1 MRGRATRRRVHAVN
15 SEQMLNELP
24 DFFTSYLE
32 GAAPAEW
39 TVPPVEG
46 LGAGS
51 WQFRISF
58 TPNVLVAIKVLGN
71 DAHEMRITVG
81 LAIDVPYSSKL
92 SEYVNYLN
100 NKNLIFG
107 RAFVAGN
114 VPFIGETGAGP
125 AVVVM
130 QEIAFGPSFSFD
142 FPPSMQ
148 NLLSVVAR
156 LAAQGDNFAPELI
169 EHFGGRALTDDD
181 GAVLTLY

>member
-1 MRGRATRRRVHAVN
+1 MN
-15 SEQMLNELP
+15 SEQILQELP
-24 DFFTSYLE
+24 DFFRSYLE

-51 WQFRISF
+51 WQFRISA

-81 LAIDVPYSSKL
+81 LAIDVPYSSTL

-107 RAFVAGN
+107 RAFIAGN
-114 VPFIGETGAGP
+114 IPFIGETGDGP

-130 QEIAFGPSFSFD
+130 QEIVFGPSLSFD

-148 NLLSVVAR
+148 NLLSLVAR
-156 LAAQGDNFAPELI
+156 LAAQADTFAPDLI
-169 EHFGGRALTDDD
+169 ERFGGRPLTDDD
-181 GAVLTLY
+181 GVVLTLY